1 MSGTWRELSPNDSWS
16 VMTVKPLQTAE
27 IAALMHLYQPIIGT
41 DAISLYTTLSMQG
54 EFHTGSESPLHTHRF
69 LMGLLHLPLD
79 QVLEARH
86 RLEGVGLLKT
96 YRMEEELGRT
106 FHYEMIPPLEPS
118 EFFQTDVLSITL
130 MNRLGKERFRWVRE
144 RFCPVRRQRSKQ
156 ATDVTKRFYEVFTS
170 LAPSELVPPK
180 GSEARSVLTEWET
193 ASAGEAVA
201 RPSFTGYEL
210 DWEWLTVQVSPIGS
224 LERLTKADREKI
236 REWVFFYQL
245 NEIALGK
252 ALQNPD
258 LYDEQNNLMLHRLH
272 EYIKQEY
279 RFRHG
284 QAPEIREVKR
294 RVEEGTQGKPVEPVQ
309 EEETIEEVH
318 RRWLEKLS
326 PLELLER
333 YHRGG
338 KVPEADVKLVE
349 ELYEEYG
356 LPFGVIN
363 VLLEFV
369 LLTNDYKLP
378 RRLVEKIAGHWKR
391 VPDLQTVEDAQALA
405 LKELYEPKKRKAPRT
420 KALQSSKKSV
430 KRQPS
435 TPPPTQEETEE
446 ARRRRKLRYEELLA
460 KLRQAQSKGE

>member
-16 VMTVKPLQTAE
+16 VTTVRPLQTAE
-27 IAALMHLYQPIIGT
+27 IGALLHLYQPIIGT
-41 DAISLYTTLSMQG
+41 DAVSLYVTLCMQG

-69 LMGLLHLPLD
+69 LMGLLYLPLD
-79 QVLEARH
+79 QVLDARH
-86 RLEGVGLLKT
+86 RLEGVGLLNT
-96 YRMEEELGRT
+96 YRIEEELGRT
-106 FHYEMIPPLEPS
+106 FRYEMIPPLEPHD
-118 EFFQTDVLSITL
+118 FFQTDVLSITL

-144 RFCPVRRQRSKQ
+144 RFCPVKRQHGNQ
-156 ATDVTKRFYEVFTS
+156 ATDVTKKFYEVFTS

-180 GSEARSVLTEWET
+180 GSEARNVLTEWKVG
-193 ASAGEAVA
+193 SAGETKAG
-201 RPSFTGYEL
+201 PSFTGYKL
-210 DWEWLTVQVSPIGS
+210 DWEWLTVQASSIGS
-224 LERLTKADREKI
+224 LERLSEAEREKI
-236 REWVFFYQL
+236 CEWAFLYQL
-245 NEIALGK
+245 NERALSK
-252 ALQNPD
+252 ALQSPD
-258 LYDEQNNLMLHRLH
+258 IYDEQNNLALSRLH

-284 QAPEIREVKR
+284 QAPEIRELKK
-294 RVEEGTQGKPVEPVQ
+294 RVEDEQGKPARSVQ
-309 EEETIEEVH
+309 QEADNIEEVH

-378 RRLVEKIAGHWKR
+378 RPLVEKIAGHWKR
-391 VPDLQTVEDAQALA
+391 VPDLQTVEDAQTLA
-405 LKELYEPKKRKAPRT
+405 LKELYEPKKRKPART
-420 KALQSSKKSV
+420 KKPQRAKKPV
-430 KRQPS
+430 KKQPE
-435 TPPPTQEETEE
+435 QEETEE
-446 ARRRRKLRYEELLA
+446 ERRRRKLRYEELLA